1 VRGQRQDLGKLSDST
16 LTSLYKRSPLFWA
29 SSVLGVGLVLTGLLW
44 NQAKTTA
51 TEQIKSDL
59 QRQAT
64 ELSNS
69 IERSLRANALLL
81 KGLQGLFVASDGV
94 TRSDFREYFETL
106 RYDATRQGFA
116 GVAYVQQVS
125 AKDLSQHLA
134 AMRQEGVPDYHIQ
147 PAGER
152 ASYTPIVYIEP
163 HEGSNR
169 RALGFDISTTMPTL
183 AAMNLARD
191 SGEVV
196 ISGKLNLKQD
206 EGKAQPSFVMYGP
219 VYRKGSLIDTVD
231 QRHAN
236 IIGWVDAPFRMANLI
251 ATVIPGRLHNLN
263 LKIYDGQELSDATL
277 MYDSDAT
284 PIGARSTSVQTS
296 MQLMQG
302 MTFGGRQWT
311 LDFQAAPGYG
321 AAAVR
326 QRPTLVAT
334 TGALLSLLLSVL
346 AAVLVR
352 AQQRREQAVLRQVAE
367 AERQE
372 RDALRAQN
380 ERALQES
387 VWAMT
392 EAQRIGQVGTFVTDI
407 HSTVWQASEVLDEIF
422 GIESTHEKAVASW
435 LNLVTPEFR
444 QLVQMAYSRAVEGD
458 GRFDQEFPIIRP
470 ADGQMRWVRALGEFS
485 LGAHGKSTLLRGTV
499 QDITA
504 RKTVELELQNYR
516 DRLEDLVQQKTQ
528 HLEQALLAL
537 KQQKFILDEHAI
549 VTITDVQSRITYG
562 NARFTAISG
571 YTPDEFLGQP
581 HSMVSSGVHPPGFFK
596 TMYDAVNQGKPW
608 HVEVCNRAK
617 DGHLYWAD
625 TTFFAFMDAHGQ
637 PESYMSVRTEITR
650 RKEAEQAQQL
660 AMSMLTA
667 TLESTGDGILV
678 VDLQR
683 HITLWNQRFME
694 LWQVPAELLAS
705 GNDAELLACVSAK
718 LAQPELFKADVLALY
733 RTPDASS
740 NDTVE
745 LADGR
750 VFRRI
755 SHPQKSG
762 DEVVGRVW
770 SFTDISEFKRA
781 ERAANAANQAKSTF
795 LANMSHEIRTP
806 MNGVIGMIDILQQ
819 TPLQPDQ
826 KRMLDTVARSSHALL
841 HILNE
846 ILDYSKI
853 EADQLVLESVATP
866 LQNLAEGVLQLM
878 HGAASA
884 QGVSLSMDIDRGL
897 PPAVATD
904 PNRLRQVLLNLI
916 GNAIK
921 FTPPVPQRTGSV
933 VLRMGKGLLADARPG
948 LLLRVTDNGIG
959 MSEDVVARLFTP
971 FTQADASTARRFGGT
986 GLGLSICR
994 RLVSLMGGQ
1003 ITVRSQPGAGS
1014 EFTVALPLIEARM
1027 DVTFADGVERRLRP
1041 RPSAPSVAP
1050 AAASARLILLAEDN
1064 ETNRDVVLEQLRLLG
1079 YAAEV
1084 ADDGMA
1090 ALAMWRTGRYALLLT
1105 DCHMPWMDG
1114 FALTAA
1120 IRAEEPPQGHLP
1132 IIAITANAMQG
1143 EAERCLACGMDDYL
1157 SKPLRL
1163 QELGPMLDK
1172 WLPLAGDG
1180 QRGVA
1185 LLPPSQA
1192 VLGAGGVPPPNLPI
1206 WNARTLG
1213 QLVGNNPGLHQR
1225 LLDKFLTTAAGNVDA
1240 IESATQS
1247 GDASRA
1253 IAAAHTFKS
1262 SARAVGALRLGAL
1275 CEEIE
1280 TAGQGGDAATCQ
1292 ALVATL
1298 AEVFAQTCDAIL
1310 RRDQAAGV

>member
-1 VRGQRQDLGKLSDST
+1 M
-16 LTSLYKRSPLFWA
+16 TSPYKRSPLFWA
-29 SSVLGVGLVLTGLLW
+29 GSMLGVGLALTGLFW
-44 NQAKTTA
+44 AQAKTTA
-51 TEQIKSDL
+51 NEQLQSDL

-81 KGLQGLFVASDGV
+81 KGLQGLFAASDKV
-94 TRSDFREYFETL
+94 SRSDFRQYFEAL
-106 RYDATRQGFA
+106 RYYATKQGFA
-116 GVAYVQQVS
+116 GVAYVEQVS
-125 AKDLSQHLA
+125 AKDLPQHLA
-134 AMRQEGVPDYHIQ
+134 EMRRNGVPDYHIQ

-152 ASYTPIVYIEP
+152 PSYTPIVYIEP
-163 HEGSNR
+163 YEGRNL
-169 RALGFDISTTMPTL
+169 RAVGFDISTTMPTL
-183 AAMNLARD
+183 TAMNLARD

-196 ISGKLNLKQD
+196 MSGKLNLKQD

-219 VYRKGSLIDTVD
+219 VYRKASLLDTVD
-231 QRHAN
+231 KRQAN
-236 IIGWVDAPFRMANLI
+236 IIGWVDAPFRVANLI
-251 ATVIPGRLHNLN
+251 TTVIPGRLRDLN

-284 PIGARSTSVQTS
+284 QVGTRSASVQAS
-296 MQLMQG
+296 MQLRQP

-311 LDFQAAPGYG
+311 LAFQAAPGYG

-352 AQQRREQAVLRQVAE
+352 TQQRLEQAVLRQATEVE
-367 AERQE
+367 SQKREV
-372 RDALRAQN
+372 LRAQN

-407 HSTVWQASEVLDEIF
+407 QSSIWQESAVLDEIF
-422 GIESTHEKAVASW
+422 GIESTHEKTLASW
-435 LNLVTPEFR
+435 LNLVAPEYR
-444 QLVQMAYSRAVEGD
+444 QALQLAYSHAIQGD
-458 GRFDQEFPIIRP
+458 GKFEQEYPIIRP
-470 ADGQMRWVRALGEFS
+470 VDGQMRWVRALGEFS
-485 LGAHGKSTLLRGTV
+485 LDARGEPTLLRGTV

-504 RKTVELELQNYR
+504 RKTVELELQKYR
-516 DRLEDLVQQKTQ
+516 DHLEELVQQKTQ
-528 HLEQALLAL
+528 HLEQTLLAL

-562 NARFTAISG
+562 NAKFTAISG
-571 YTPDEFLGQP
+571 YTSEEFLGQN
-581 HSMVSSGVHPPGFFK
+581 HSLVRSGVHPPGFFK
-596 TMYDAVNQGKPW
+596 AMYEAVNSGKPW
-608 HVEVCNRAK
+608 HVEVCNRTK
-617 DGHLYWAD
+617 DGRLYWTD
-625 TTFFAFMDAHGQ
+625 TTFYAFMDAHGQ
-637 PESYMSVRTEITR
+637 PEGYISVRTEITQ

-678 VDLQR
+678 VDRQR
-683 HITLWNQRFME
+683 RITLWNQRFLE

-705 GNDAELLACVSAK
+705 GNDAELLAYVAAQ
-718 LAQPELFKADVLALY
+718 LAQPDLFASDVLALY
-733 RTPDASS
+733 GTPDVSS
-740 NDTVE
+740 NETVE

-762 DEVVGRVW
+762 GEVVGRVW

-826 KRMLDTVARSSHALL
+826 KRMLDTVARSSHTLL

-853 EADQLVLESVATP
+853 EADQLVLETMATP

-884 QGVSLSMDIDRGL
+884 QGVTLLMDIDPGL
-897 PPAVATD
+897 PPAVITD

-933 VLRMGKGLLADARPG
+933 VLRMEKGTLADARPG

-959 MSEDVVARLFTP
+959 MSEDVLARLFTP

-986 GLGLSICR
+986 GLGLSISQ

-1003 ITVRSQPGAGS
+1003 ITVRSKPGVGS
-1014 EFTVALPLIEARM
+1014 EFTVALPLLEARIEATST
-1027 DVTFADGVERRLRP
+1027 DWAERRLLP
-1041 RPSAPSVAP
+1041 RQSSPSVAH
-1050 AAASARLILLAEDN
+1050 AAASSRLILLAEDN
-1064 ETNRDVVLEQLRLLG
+1064 ETNRDVLHEQLRLLG

-1084 ADDGMA
+1084 ADDGMV

-1105 DCHMPWMDG
+1105 DCHMPRMDG

-1120 IRAEEPPQGHLP
+1120 IRADEPPQRHSI

-1143 EAERCLACGMDDYL
+1143 EVEHCLACGMDDYL

-1163 QELGPMLDK
+1163 QELGHMLVK
-1172 WLPLAGDG
+1172 WLPQTDDASA
-1180 QRGVA
+1180 VA
-1185 LLPPSQA
+1185 ASVPQTTPASLDTYA
-1192 VLGAGGVPPPNLPI
+1192 VPLDTLPI
-1206 WNARTLG
+1206 WDAAALG
-1213 QLVGNNPGLHQR
+1213 QLVGENPGLHQR
-1225 LLDKFLTTAAGNVDA
+1225 LLDKFLLNAAKQVTTV
-1240 IESATQS
+1240 ESAVQA
-1247 GDASRA
+1247 GGIELA
-1253 IAAAHTFKS
+1253 IQVAHTLKS
-1262 SARAVGALRLGAL
+1262 SARAVGAVRLGEL
-1275 CEEIE
+1275 CEQIE
-1280 TAGQGGDAATCQ
+1280 TSGQASDGPGCSELIARLGDT
-1292 ALVATL
+1292 
-1298 AEVFAQTCDAIL
+1298 FAQTEDAIL
-1310 RRDQAAGV
+1310 ARAAGQTNRYPGK